1 MMAAPGRRRGAS
13 LSDINVTPL
22 VDVMLVLLIIFM
34 ITAPALFRELVVN
47 LPKSAVGQGQV
58 QEGIVITLTQA
69 GSIDIDHE
77 RVEAAQFGA
86 RLAAALARKGNVSV
100 FVQADERVPYG
111 QVVDLVGQ
119 AKAAGVERVGL
130 VVETTEKPPAQR

>member
-13 LSDINVTPL
+13 LADINVTPL

-34 ITAPALFRELVVN
+34 VTAPALLQELAVN
-47 LPKSAVGQGQV
+47 LPKSVVGQGQV
-58 QEGIVITLTQA
+58 QDGIVITLTQA

-77 RVEAAQFGA
+77 RVEATQFGA

-100 FVQADERVPYG
+100 FVRADERVPYG
-111 QVVDLVGQ
+111 RVVDLVGQ

-130 VVETTEKPPAQR
+130 VVETTEKPPAKR